1 MEDTQLFQ
9 EILGLKSPWIVSK
22 INRNFEE
29 KELILTVS
37 YPQIKVANC
46 PQCEGE
52 CQIYDYPNT
61 RRWRHLD
68 TMQFKTFIEA
78 QVPRIKC
85 KEHGVVT
92 IKVPWSEAKSRFTEL
107 FEKLAIDTLLACKNN
122 TSACELLRL
131 SWDEAELI
139 KKKAVKRGLEKRN
152 TENIEY
158 LGIDEKSFL
167 KGHDYATVLVDIE
180 GRRVLDVERGRT
192 EEAAKSVINKSI
204 KEEQKKSI
212 KAVCA
217 DMWQGFINAIA
228 KELPDSTVVHDVFH
242 ISKYLNEAVNKVRVQ
257 EDKELSKEKNNS
269 LKKSKWVWLKR
280 EEKLTEKERTLFGTL
295 LKGNFRVGK
304 AYVIKEQFKG
314 IYSSQ
319 TIEQGKKYFSDW
331 YELVIGSGIKPM
343 IRVANMLRN
352 RLEGVLNYI
361 KNSITNGSSEG
372 INSLIQGLK
381 AIARGYRNFDNFRIS
396 ILFHL
401 GKLSLYP

>member
-1 MEDTQLFQ
+1 
-9 EILGLKSPWIVSK
+9 
-22 INRNFEE
+22 
-29 KELILTVS
+29 
-37 YPQIKVANC
+37 
-46 PQCEGE
+46 
-52 CQIYDYPNT
+52 
-61 RRWRHLD
+61 
-68 TMQFKTFIEA
+68 
-78 QVPRIKC
+78 
-85 KEHGVVT
+85 
-92 IKVPWSEAKSRFTEL
+92 
-107 FEKLAIDTLLACKNN
+107 LACKNN

-331 YELVIGSGIKPM
+331 YELVIGSGIKSM